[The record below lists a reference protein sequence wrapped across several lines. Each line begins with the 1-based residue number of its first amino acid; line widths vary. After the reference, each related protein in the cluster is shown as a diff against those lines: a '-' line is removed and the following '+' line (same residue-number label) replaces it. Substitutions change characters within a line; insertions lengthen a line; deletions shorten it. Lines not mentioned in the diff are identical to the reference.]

1 MQFNDD
7 DIQFLGGTAP
17 QPTIRK
23 GEDMTPSLANHK
35 WEHANLRVTTIAN
48 KYAEKHNKPVTK
60 RGKMNLNGINH
71 GNDKIR
77 LDYEYGR
84 YLLSLLQYFDLK

>member
-23 GEDMTPSLANHK
+23 GEDMKKISIVVPCYNEEACVKLYYSKIYTSEFLYSSIYSMTILAQ
-35 WEHANLRVTTIAN
+35 L
-48 KYAEKHNKPVTK
+48 
-60 RGKMNLNGINH
+60 
-71 GNDKIR
+71 
-77 LDYEYGR
+77 
-84 YLLSLLQYFDLK
+84 F

>member
-23 GEDMTPSLANHK
+23 GEDMTPSLANK
-35 WEHANLRVTTIAN
+35 KKFFSGHAFFSVLAMSENYVMI
-48 KYAEKHNKPVTK
+48 
-60 RGKMNLNGINH
+60 G
-71 GNDKIR
+71 
-77 LDYEYGR
+77 EYGHTI
-84 YLLSLLQYFDLK
+84 YITY